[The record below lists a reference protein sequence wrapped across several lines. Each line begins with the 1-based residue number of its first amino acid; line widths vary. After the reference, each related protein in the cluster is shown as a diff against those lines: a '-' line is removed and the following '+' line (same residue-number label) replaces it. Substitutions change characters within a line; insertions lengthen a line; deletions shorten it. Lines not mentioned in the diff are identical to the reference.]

1 MGKIISIKNRNDH
14 FDRLELALANGFQME
29 PSHKYSHIYFI
40 QQGMVGPI
48 KIGIS
53 NNPCKRLANLQTA
66 NPHRLRLLFFYKI
79 HPARV
84 YEVEER
90 IHKCFQNDHIDG
102 EWFSPSTNVVNS
114 ICNEIES
121 QALRKLDALDLT
133 RGSLLQGLL
142 VSTFDQ
148 RPFEAVSMNTK
159 F

>member
-1 MGKIISIKNRNDH
+1 
-14 FDRLELALANGFQME
+14 
-29 PSHKYSHIYFI
+29 
-40 QQGMVGPI
+40 
-48 KIGIS
+48 
-53 NNPCKRLANLQTA
+53 LANLQTA
-66 NPHRLRLLFFYKI
+66 NPYRLRLLFFYKI

-102 EWFSPSTNVVNS
+102 EWFSPSANVVNF